1 MDLGMRGA
9 CAVVT
14 GAAGGIGRASAL
26 AFSAEGASVVVSD
39 INEQGARETAA
50 LITDAGGRA
59 VAQTCDVAKAAEID
73 ALMQRALSEFGRLDF
88 AHNNAGINS
97 PRADEWDQE
106 VFERSL
112 AVNLTSVML
121 CMKAEAQIMLA
132 AGGGAIVNTASINGL
147 VGNPA
152 QPGYVSS
159 KHGVVGLTRSA
170 ALKWARQ
177 SIRVNCVCPGVI
189 DTAMVASV
197 VANPQYRAAIEQM
210 TPMGRMGT
218 AEEVA
223 HAVVWLC
230 SPRASFVTGHAMVI
244 DGGATAI

>member
-1 MDLGMRGA
+1 
-9 CAVVT
+9 
-14 GAAGGIGRASAL
+14 
-26 AFSAEGASVVVSD
+26 
-39 INEQGARETAA
+39 
-50 LITDAGGRA
+50 
-59 VAQTCDVAKAAEID
+59 
-73 ALMQRALSEFGRLDF
+73 
-88 AHNNAGINS
+88 
-97 PRADEWDQE
+97 